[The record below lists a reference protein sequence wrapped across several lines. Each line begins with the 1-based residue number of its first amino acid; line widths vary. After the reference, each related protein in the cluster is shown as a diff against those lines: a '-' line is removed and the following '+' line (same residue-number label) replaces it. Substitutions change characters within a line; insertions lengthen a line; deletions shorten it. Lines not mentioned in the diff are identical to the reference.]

1 MTQVASGVIT
11 RNVPR
16 MYVLAI
22 GVDKYRMDAYRLNYA
37 VKDAKE
43 FAAALKTV
51 GEGLFGSVHTTVLTD
66 EDVAELRI
74 ASAIDRIAAESKPHD
89 VFVLFLGG
97 HGKSIEGKY
106 YYLPQTLDFKGEQPL
121 TEGGIGQE
129 KWQEWLA
136 RIDAQKTLLIF
147 DTCDSGSAGALI
159 RGLDTSRQTAMEQ
172 LQYATGQNLIA
183 ASREAAQEG
192 YKDHGVL
199 TYALLE
205 TLHLAEPGPEEE
217 VNVVRLAQNCR
228 PARTADHARDIRR
241 SPDPVSEAC
250 RKRFS
255 HRRET
260 QGFDAR
266 HRQHLERTDA
276 RAYSHVRERPSAE
289 APGNRELNRG
299 YRVRLVDTVEGT
311 WALVAREGQS
321 LGYIPV
327 EALVKPFKR
336 AA

>member
-66 EDVAELRI
+66 EDVAESRI

-136 RIDAQKTLLIF
+136 GIDAQKTLLIF

-205 TLHLAEPGPEEE
+205 TLHLAEPGPEEQ
-217 VNVVRLAQNCR
+217 VNVVRLAQNAGRRVPQITQETSGVRQIPFQKLAGSDFPIGVRRKVLTLGTGSISSEPTHVLIRTC
-228 PARTADHARDIRR
+228 ARGRRRRHLATA
-241 SPDPVSEAC
+241 
-250 RKRFS
+250 
-255 HRRET
+255 
-260 QGFDAR
+260 
-266 HRQHLERTDA
+266 
-276 RAYSHVRERPSAE
+276 
-289 APGNRELNRG
+289 N
-299 YRVRLVDTVEGT
+299 
-311 WALVAREGQS
+311 
-321 LGYIPV
+321 
-327 EALVKPFKR
+327 
-336 AA
+336 

>member
-66 EDVAELRI
+66 EDVAESRI

-136 RIDAQKTLLIF
+136 RRHCLSSTPATVVQPGRSFVGWTPAARRPWSNCNMPPDKT
-147 DTCDSGSAGALI
+147 
-159 RGLDTSRQTAMEQ
+159 
-172 LQYATGQNLIA
+172 
-183 ASREAAQEG
+183 
-192 YKDHGVL
+192 
-199 TYALLE
+199 
-205 TLHLAEPGPEEE
+205 
-217 VNVVRLAQNCR
+217 
-228 PARTADHARDIRR
+228 
-241 SPDPVSEAC
+241 
-250 RKRFS
+250 
-255 HRRET
+255 
-260 QGFDAR
+260 
-266 HRQHLERTDA
+266 
-276 RAYSHVRERPSAE
+276 
-289 APGNRELNRG
+289 
-299 YRVRLVDTVEGT
+299 
-311 WALVAREGQS
+311 
-321 LGYIPV
+321 
-327 EALVKPFKR
+327 
-336 AA
+336 